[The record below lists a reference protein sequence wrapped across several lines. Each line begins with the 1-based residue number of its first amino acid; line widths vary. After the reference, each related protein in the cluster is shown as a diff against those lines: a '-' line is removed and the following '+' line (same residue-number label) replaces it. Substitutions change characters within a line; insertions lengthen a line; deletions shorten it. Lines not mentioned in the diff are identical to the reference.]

1 MAVTELSLPET
12 ALANLAKSLIDN
24 IAKGDVI
31 LLQGELGAGKTALA
45 RVIIQQLCHV
55 KIVPSPSFSLVQYYI
70 TMADKTNLLHV
81 DFYRLSDSQE
91 SDALDVFA
99 DNQAIILIEWPERG
113 MIPSQISA
121 QDRIW
126 QITIKDNADATMRD
140 YIITTPAR
148 VRNWEFGRRS

>member
-24 IAKGDVI
+24 IEQGDVI
-31 LLQGELGAGKTALA
+31 LLQGELGVGKTALA
-45 RVIIQQLCHV
+45 RQIIRQLCNV
-55 KIVPSPSFSLVQYYI
+55 SIVPSPSFSLVQYYI
-70 TMADKTNLLHV
+70 TIKDKINLLHV

-91 SDALDVFA
+91 SDALDIFA

-113 MIPSQISA
+113 MIPSQMSA

-126 QITIKDNADATMRD
+126 QIAIKDNADAMMRD
-140 YIITTPAR
+140 YIITTPER
-148 VRNWEFGRRS
+148 VRDLEFDRT

>member
-12 ALANLAKSLIDN
+12 ALANLATSLIEN
-24 IAKGDVI
+24 IEKGDVI
-31 LLQGELGAGKTALA
+31 LLQGELGVGKTALA
-45 RVIIQQLCHV
+45 RKIIQQLCDV

-70 TMADKTNLLHV
+70 TIKDKINLLHV
-81 DFYRLSDSQE
+81 DFYRLSHPQE
-91 SDALDVFA
+91 NEALDIFA

-113 MIPSQISA
+113 MIPSEISA

-126 QITIKDNADATMRD
+126 QIAIQDNADSMMRD

-148 VRNWEFGRRS
+148 VKDWEFGTR